1 MMNKETAR
9 SLFMDYLYDEL
20 EQDQRKELEQFL
32 ANHPELQKELDEL
45 GDVRSML
52 QHLPVQDPAEQL
64 VMVEPDKSGFQ
75 DWWNEL
81 IGGLFPR
88 SGFAR
93 AGFAM
98 ASLLIVFVVMGAFTN
113 MNISINDNG
122 FELAFGEKQ
131 EIIQQGFTPQQVE
144 HLLQQVKEDNAIMIS
159 EAIQTAQQQQENRL
173 EKTLVNFADY
183 IEQQRQSD
191 LQMISSGLYNME
203 ETYYDRFRQT
213 DQVLGELIQTVS
225 TRN

>member
-1 MMNKETAR
+1 MNKETAR

-20 EQDQRKELEQFL
+20 EHDQRKELETFL
-32 ANHPELQKELDEL
+32 SQNPELKKELDAL
-45 GDVRSML
+45 SDVRSMIS
-52 QHLPVQDPAEQL
+52 HLPVQDPAEQL
-64 VMVEPDKSGFQ
+64 VMVEPNKSGLQ
-75 DWWNEL
+75 EWWNEL
-81 IGGLFPR
+81 IGGLLPQN
-88 SGFAR
+88 GFAR

-98 ASLLIVFVVMGAFTN
+98 ASILAVFVVIGAFTK
-113 MNISINDNG
+113 MNITVGDGG
-122 FELAFGEKQ
+122 FNLAFGEKQ

-144 HLLQQVKEDNAIMIS
+144 MLLQQVREDNAVMIS
-159 EAIQTAQQQQENRL
+159 DAIQEAQQQQENRI

-225 TRN
+225 TGN

>member
-1 MMNKETAR
+1 MNKETAR

-20 EQDQRKELEQFL
+20 EPDQRKELEIYL
-32 ANHPELQKELDEL
+32 SKHPELQKELEEL
-45 GDVRSML
+45 SDVRSML
-52 QHLPVQDPAEQL
+52 SHLPVQGPAEQL
-64 VMVEPDKSGFQ
+64 VMVEPNKSGFQ

-81 IGGLFPR
+81 LESWIPG

-93 AGFAM
+93 AGMAI
-98 ASLLIVFVVMGAFTN
+98 ASLLGVFLIAGAVTK
-113 MNISINDNG
+113 MNITINDSG
-122 FELAFGEKQ
+122 FNLAFGEKQ

-144 HLLQQVKEDNAIMIS
+144 HLLQQVREDNAVMIS
-159 EAIQTAQQQQENRL
+159 DAIQAAQQQQESRL

>member
-1 MMNKETAR
+1 MNKETAR

-20 EQDQRKELEQFL
+20 EYGQRKELETFL
-32 ANHPELQKELDEL
+32 SQNPELKKELDEL
-45 GDVRSML
+45 SNVRSML
-52 QHLPVQDPAEQL
+52 SHLPVQNPTEQL
-64 VMVEPDKSGFQ
+64 VMVEPNKSGFQ
-75 DWWNEL
+75 EWWNEL
-81 IGGLFPR
+81 IGGLLPGN
-88 SGFAR
+88 GFAR

-98 ASLLIVFVVMGAFTN
+98 ASILLVFVVIGAFTK
-113 MNISINDNG
+113 MNITVNESG
-122 FELAFGEKQ
+122 FNLAFGNKQ

-144 HLLQQVKEDNAIMIS
+144 MLLQQVKEENAIMIS
-159 EAIQTAQQQQENRL
+159 DAVQAAQQQQENRI
-173 EKTLVNFADY
+173 EKTLINFADY

>member
-1 MMNKETAR
+1 MNKETAR

-20 EQDQRKELEQFL
+20 EPDQRKELEIFL
-32 ANHPELQKELDEL
+32 SQNPELQKELDEL
-45 GDVRSML
+45 GSVRSML

-64 VMVEPDKSGFQ
+64 VMVEPDQSGFQ

-81 IGGLFPR
+81 IESWIPK

-98 ASLLIVFVVMGAFTN
+98 ASALILFVMVGAFTK
-113 MNISINDNG
+113 MDMSINENG
-122 FELAFGEKQ
+122 FKLAFGEKQ
-131 EIIQQGFTPQQVE
+131 EIVQQGFTPEQVDY
-144 HLLQQVKEDNAIMIS
+144 LLQQMKEENALMVS
-159 EAIQTAQQQQENRL
+159 EAVQAVQQSQDEKLEQTL
-173 EKTLVNFADY
+173 INFADY
-183 IEQQRQSD
+183 VEQQRRND
-191 LQMISSGLYNME
+191 LQMISSGLSNME

>member
-1 MMNKETAR
+1 MNKETAR

-20 EQDQRKELEQFL
+20 EQDQRKELETFL
-32 ANHPELQKELDEL
+32 SKNPELQKELNEL
-45 GDVRSML
+45 SNVRSML
-52 QHLPVQDPAEQL
+52 THLPVQGPSEKL
-64 VMVEPDKSGFQ
+64 TMVEPNQSGLME
-75 DWWNEL
+75 WWNEL
-81 IGGLFPR
+81 IGGLLPQTSLAR
-88 SGFAR
+88 SGFAV
-93 AGFAM
+93 
-98 ASLLIVFVVMGAFTN
+98 ASLLVVFVVLGAFTKLN
-113 MNISINDNG
+113 LTIDNG
-122 FELAFGEKQ
+122 SFNLAFGDKQ

-144 HLLQQVKEDNAIMIS
+144 MLLQQVREDNAIMIS
-159 EAIQTAQQQQENRL
+159 DAIQEAQLQQENRI

-191 LQMISSGLYNME
+191 LQLISSGLYDME

>member
-1 MMNKETAR
+1 MNKETAR
-9 SLFMDYLYDEL
+9 LLFMDYLYDEL
-20 EQDQRKELEQFL
+20 EQDQRKELEAYL
-32 ANHPELQKELDEL
+32 SHNPGLKKELDEL

-52 QHLPVQDPAEQL
+52 QHLPVQNPAEQL
-64 VMVEPDKSGFQ
+64 VMVEPERSGFQ
-75 DWWNEL
+75 DWWNEMIESWL
-81 IGGLFPR
+81 PA

-93 AGFAM
+93 AGFAI
-98 ASLLIVFVVMGAFTN
+98 ASLLILFVVMGAFTK
-113 MNISINDNG
+113 MNISVGDGG
-122 FELAFGEKQ
+122 FNLTFGEKQ
-131 EIIQQGFTPQQVE
+131 EIIQQGFTPHQVE
-144 HLLQQVKEDNAIMIS
+144 MLLQQVREDNAVMIS
-159 EAIQTAQQQQENRL
+159 DAIQQAQQQQENRI

>member
-1 MMNKETAR
+1 MNKETAR

-32 ANHPELQKELDEL
+32 SQNPELKKELEEL
-45 GDVRSML
+45 SNVRSML
-52 QHLPVQDPAEQL
+52 SHLPVQDPAEQL
-64 VMVEPDKSGFQ
+64 VMVEPHKSGFQ
-75 DWWNEL
+75 EWWNEL
-81 IGGLFPR
+81 IGGLLPQN
-88 SGFAR
+88 GFAR

-98 ASLLIVFVVMGAFTN
+98 ASLLLVFVVLGAFTKLN
-113 MNISINDNG
+113 VTVNDGSFN
-122 FELAFGEKQ
+122 LAFGEKQ

-144 HLLQQVKEDNAIMIS
+144 MLLQQVREDNAVMIS
-159 EAIQTAQQQQENRL
+159 DAIQQAQQQQENRI

-191 LQMISSGLYNME
+191 LQMITSGIYNME

-225 TRN
+225 TGN

>member
-1 MMNKETAR
+1 MNKETAR

-20 EQDQRKELEQFL
+20 EHDQRKELETLLSQNPDL
-32 ANHPELQKELDEL
+32 KQELDEL
-45 GDVRSML
+45 SNVRSIL
-52 QHLPVQDPAEQL
+52 SHLPVQDPAEQL
-64 VMVEPDKSGFQ
+64 VMVEPDKSGLQ
-75 DWWNEL
+75 EWWNEL
-81 IGGLFPR
+81 IGGLLPKN
-88 SGFAR
+88 GFAR

-98 ASLLIVFVVMGAFTN
+98 ASILAVFVVIGAFTK
-113 MNISINDNG
+113 MNITVSEGG
-122 FELAFGEKQ
+122 FNLAFGEKQ

-144 HLLQQVKEDNAIMIS
+144 MLLQQVREDNAVMIS
-159 EAIQTAQQQQENRL
+159 DAIQQAQQQQENRI

-191 LQMISSGLYNME
+191 LQMITSGLYSME

-225 TRN
+225 TGN

>member
-1 MMNKETAR
+1 MNKETAR

-20 EQDQRKELEQFL
+20 EPDQRKELEQFISQS
-32 ANHPELQKELDEL
+32 PELKKELEEL
-45 GDVRSML
+45 SNVRSML
-52 QHLPVQDPAEQL
+52 SHLPVQDPAEQL
-64 VMVEPDKSGFQ
+64 VMVEPHKSGLQ
-75 DWWNEL
+75 EWWNEL
-81 IGGLFPR
+81 IGGLLPQN
-88 SGFAR
+88 GFAR

-98 ASLLIVFVVMGAFTN
+98 ASLLVVFVVLGAFTKLN
-113 MNISINDNG
+113 VTVNDGG
-122 FELAFGEKQ
+122 FNLAFGEKQ
-131 EIIQQGFTPQQVE
+131 EIIQQGFTPQQIE
-144 HLLQQVKEDNAIMIS
+144 MLLQQVREDNAIMIS
-159 EAIQTAQQQQENRL
+159 DAIQQAQQQQENRI

-225 TRN
+225 TGN